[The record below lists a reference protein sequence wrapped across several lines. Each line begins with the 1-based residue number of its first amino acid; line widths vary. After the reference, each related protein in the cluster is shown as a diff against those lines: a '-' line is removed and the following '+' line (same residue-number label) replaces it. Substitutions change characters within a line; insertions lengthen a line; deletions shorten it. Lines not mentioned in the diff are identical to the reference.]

1 MPAGSRGN
9 GRVDAA
15 RRSPRSEQDAARRGG
30 TGSLAMSL
38 RNERALG
45 TVIAVLVSAEIVLG
59 LVAEVLHA
67 W

>member
-1 MPAGSRGN
+1 MR
-9 GRVDAA
+9 
-15 RRSPRSEQDAARRGG
+15 
-30 TGSLAMSL
+30 LAS
-38 RNERALG
+38 ERALG